1 MRALKKKKSKRPAP
15 SAIERVAG
23 IFERYTVAGIA
34 GSAALLG
41 LIAIV
46 LWAGGYFG
54 LMGRAIDRAA
64 NETAIAAGLEIRR
77 VLLRGAH
84 QTAHEEVLDALG
96 PVVGASLLHLSL
108 DEARARI
115 ENLGWVRSAAVTR
128 LYPDTISV
136 SIREREPAA
145 VWQIDGDLHL
155 IDAEGAIIRE
165 VGAYE
170 YSNLPLIVGAGAQEA
185 ASGILSALARET
197 EIGKRAYAL
206 IRVGGR
212 RWNMRLRNN
221 VDVKLPERAYVEA
234 IADLG
239 ILQEAQGLLDQEI
252 EYIDLRDPERMVI
265 RKRGE
270 AAPTPAR
277 AMGGD
282 PANG

>member
-1 MRALKKKKSKRPAP
+1 MPALKKKKSRRPAP
-15 SAIERVAG
+15 MFFERVAG

-34 GSAALLG
+34 GSAVLLG

-54 LMGRAIDRAA
+54 LMSRAVDRAA
-64 NETAIAAGLEIRR
+64 NETAIGAGLEIRR

-84 QTAHEEVLDALG
+84 QTAQEEVLDALG

-108 DEARARI
+108 SDARARI
-115 ENLGWVRSAAVTR
+115 ENLGWVRSASVSR

-136 SIREREPAA
+136 SIRERAPAA

-170 YSNLPLIVGAGAQEA
+170 YSNLPLIVGAGAPEA
-185 ASGILSALARET
+185 ASGILSALAREA

-221 VDVKLPERAYVEA
+221 VDVKLPENAYVEA

-252 EYIDLRDPERMVI
+252 DYIDLRDPERMVI

-270 AAPTPAR
+270 AAPAP
-277 AMGGD
+277 GGE

>member
-1 MRALKKKKSKRPAP
+1 MPALKKKKSRRPAP
-15 SAIERVAG
+15 TFFERAAG

-34 GSAALLG
+34 GSAVVVG
-41 LIAIV
+41 LIGIV

-54 LMGRAIDRAA
+54 MLGRAVDRAT

-96 PVVGASLLHLSL
+96 PVVGASIAHLSL

-115 ENLGWVRSAAVTR
+115 ENLGWVRSASVSR

-170 YSNLPLIVGAGAQEA
+170 YSNLPLIVGAGAPEA
-185 ASGILSALARET
+185 ASGILSALAREA

-221 VDVKLPERAYVEA
+221 VDVKLPENAYVEA

-252 EYIDLRDPERMVI
+252 DYIDLRDPERMVI
-265 RKRGE
+265 KKRGL
-270 AAPTPAR
+270 AAPAS
-277 AMGGD
+277 GGE